1 MVSNAFSS
9 FLPDFTIQRGY
20 FSFTFPYLYLSLSYY
35 IEICTGRTKKNVD
48 VFDMLLSN
56 EVNFLRGTGR
66 FLVRD
71 LLL

>member
-1 MVSNAFSS
+1 MSNAFSS
-9 FLPDFTIQRGY
+9 FLPGFTIQRGY
-20 FSFTFPYLYLSLSYY
+20 FRFIFPYLYLSLAYY
-35 IEICTGRTKKNVD
+35 IEMCVGRTKKNVD

-56 EVNFLRGTGR
+56 EVNFFWGTGR